1 MGQALA
7 EAYPTAREVFER
19 ADAALGRPLSRLC
32 FEGSAEDLALT
43 ENTQPSVLT
52 VGVAALRAL
61 ETHGLRPVAAAG
73 HSLGEYAAQVAA
85 GALDF
90 ADAVRTVEQRGR
102 FMQEAVPV
110 GTGAMA
116 AVLGLDPERVAELC
130 RASASGEVVSP
141 ANLNGPAQVVVAGH
155 AGAVERAMQAA
166 RDAGAR
172 RVVALAVSAP
182 FHCSLMEPAAERLR
196 PVLEGIGFEEG
207 EFPVYTNVDARRVE
221 DSAAARDALI
231 RQVVAPVRWQET
243 IEAMLDDGIEAFV
256 EVGPGK
262 VLSGLVRG
270 IRKGVPTYH
279 AGEPDGLGKAVK
291 ELAS

>member
-207 EFPVYTNVDARRVE
+207 EFPVYTNVDALRGE

-279 AGEPDGLGKAVK
+279 AGEPDGLEKTVK
-291 ELAS
+291 ELA